1 VVSGDQLAAFAV
13 ASFVLIVIPGPG
25 VLFVIGRALA
35 HGRAVALASVAGHA
49 AGNWVVAV
57 CVALGVG
64 TIVERSADVFTAI
77 RLAGAAYLIWLGIQA
92 FRRRHALADVLT
104 EAAAPRGG
112 VQAVREGFVVGVT
125 NPKAVILFAAVLP
138 QFVNRSAGHPRPD
151 AAAERDL
158 HRDRPGLGQLLGTGR
173 EHRAGLV
180 RPLSAPSQP
189 GRRRRRPGDHRA
201 GGHPRRDRPQG
212 LSSGRG

>member
-1 VVSGDQLAAFAV
+1 VLSANQLAGFAV
-13 ASFVLIVIPGPG
+13 ASLILIVIPGPG

-57 CVALGVG
+57 CVAFGVG
-64 TIVERSADVFTAI
+64 AIVERSAAVFTAI

-112 VQAVREGFVVGVT
+112 VRAAREGFVVGVT

-138 QFVNRSAGHPRPD
+138 QFVNRAAGHIPVQMLLLSLISIAIGLASDSCWGLAASTVRAWFARSPRRLSLVGGVGGL
-151 AAAERDL
+151 AII
-158 HRDRPGLGQLLGTGR
+158 GLGVTLAVTGR
-173 EHRAGLV
+173 
-180 RPLSAPSQP
+180 
-189 GRRRRRPGDHRA
+189 
-201 GGHPRRDRPQG
+201 RD
-212 LSSGRG
+212 

>member
-1 VVSGDQLAAFAV
+1 MVSPGQVAAFAV

-138 QFVNRSAGHPRPD
+138 QFVNRAAGHVPVQMLLLSVISIVIGLASDSCWGLAASSVRAWFARSPRRLSLVGGVGGL
-151 AAAERDL
+151 AII
-158 HRDRPGLGQLLGTGR
+158 GLGVTLAVTGR
-173 EHRAGLV
+173 
-180 RPLSAPSQP
+180 
-189 GRRRRRPGDHRA
+189 
-201 GGHPRRDRPQG
+201 RD
-212 LSSGRG
+212 

>member
-1 VVSGDQLAAFAV
+1 VISGDQLAAFAA

-25 VLFVIGRALA
+25 VLFVVGRALA
-35 HGRAVALASVAGHA
+35 HGRSTALASVAGHA

-64 TIVERSADVFTAI
+64 TIVERSAAVFTAI

-104 EAAAPRGG
+104 VAVTPRGG
-112 VQAVREGFVVGVT
+112 VRAAREGFVVGVT

-138 QFVNRSAGHPRPD
+138 QFVNRAAGHIPVQMLLLSAISIVIGLASDSCWGLAASTVRAWFARSPRRLSLVGGVGGL
-151 AAAERDL
+151 AII
-158 HRDRPGLGQLLGTGR
+158 GLGVTLAVTGR
-173 EHRAGLV
+173 K
-180 RPLSAPSQP
+180 
-189 GRRRRRPGDHRA
+189 D
-201 GGHPRRDRPQG
+201 
-212 LSSGRG
+212 